1 LGETVDLT
9 RLDLSL
15 LLGGKHFTFP
25 CTISFNGFAISTYSL
40 IDTGANGFI
49 FISEKFAWLLFEKL
63 GWKIEKLP
71 FPSLP
76 IKGYDGKRGPSITS
90 FLRTHL
96 ILDGRRIYNVPFL
109 VLPLGNHD
117 IIIGKTFLEYF
128 NISPN
133 IAQRKLYWPR
143 NHPKTTSVITPGIN
157 IPRQILQRPAVQNT
171 HQQDMEAR
179 DWLIKLD
186 ERRQCAGHNSISH
199 ISSVKPGYIDRVT
212 QTDLEHQQPTGHA
225 IRFNPAAGLNPQS
238 GNNPPTSPPGQ
249 LQALS
254 EPLDE
259 VVPPTECK
267 VKPRADL
274 ARHTYEIDQRDRL
287 KRMKAELEDSLGTI
301 PSTQKPRTVT
311 IEDGP
316 LDSLPNTPLPI
327 CEISA
332 AAFQLSTRRKDYEV
346 FTTSLYEIDRLIED
360 TTSQE
365 ASSNSLEA
373 EELAGITQDLA
384 HAENRTHQPPLEKDK
399 FARLP
404 VLYQEYRDVASKA
417 ESDKLPPHRPYDH
430 QIELEKDASIADLK
444 FHPLY
449 RMSAEELEVVKK
461 YLVDNLDKGFIEP
474 SQAPFAAPVLFVKKP
489 DGSLRFC
496 IDYRKLNHITKK
508 DRYPL
513 PLIDETL
520 ARIGRAKLFTKLDI
534 RQAFHRIRIDP
545 NSEELTTFR
554 TRFGAYKCKV
564 LPFGLT
570 NGPATYQRYMNDV
583 LFDYLDDF
591 CTAYLD
597 DILIYSD
604 NELEHEH
611 HVKKVLERLRG
622 AGLQIDLK
630 KCEFHVTRTKYL
642 GFIISTDG
650 IEVDPDKISIVKNWT
665 SPSTVKGIQSFLG
678 FCNFY
683 RRFIRDYG
691 IIAKPLVNLTRTG
704 IKYVWT
710 QACQDAF
717 QKLKSML
724 TSAPI
729 LQHYSEE
736 LDTRIETDASDG
748 VVAGVLSQKHG
759 DQWLPVAFFSKTM
772 NPAECNY
779 QIHDKEMLAIVRSLE
794 EWRPELQRRQDRFQI
809 YTDHK
814 SLEYFMST
822 KQLTA
827 RQARWAEALSEYY
840 FIITYRPGKDNV
852 QADAL
857 TRRNDEVASQDQL
870 KKEARQQI
878 LLTADK
884 LDPRIVQ
891 QLEDMSVNVLAPLGT
906 STSQPFLDTITVVDQ
921 VLQANR
927 QEPSLEALRVQA
939 AQSDRNLTLHNGI
952 LLYQGK
958 VIVPDINY
966 LRTHLIREIHDQIS
980 TAHPGRDK
988 TYRLL
993 RDRYYWK
1000 GMLVDVD
1007 RYVRNCHPCRRASSP
1022 RDKTPGLLQPLPVP
1036 DRPWQQISMD
1046 FVSFNKDKHGYDN
1059 VLVVMDR
1066 LSKESISIPCH
1077 KTTTAEEMASLF
1089 IYHIWRYFG
1098 PPDSIVSDRGP
1109 QFISTFWTEFCR
1121 LLGIKLKLSTAHH
1134 PQTDGQTEIMNQ
1146 YLEQRLRPFVS
1157 YYQDNW
1163 SELLPMM
1170 DYAQLTLPHS
1180 SIGMSPF
1187 EVRNGFKART
1197 SFDWIEPTDPARDTE
1212 LSTERAR
1219 QRIRLVQDSWKLA
1232 RDMMARSQAKM
1243 IKSANSHRRTVD
1255 FDVDDYVW
1263 LNTKYWNTVRPSL
1276 KLDNKNSGPFKITA
1290 KEGNSFRLQLPAS
1303 MKIHPVISPDKLRKS
1318 ADDPLPGQVNGPM
1331 DPVEIAGDI
1340 EYEVEEVLAVKKQWN
1355 RLKYRVKWKGYEEED
1370 LEWYSPSDLKGA
1382 PHKLKTFHLNHPSLP
1397 GPPARLEEWIKA
1409 WEDGLDD
1416 YDYLNGDQPLTGPL
1430 RTAFFKRGG

>member
-1 LGETVDLT
+1 M
-9 RLDLSL
+9 
-15 LLGGKHFTFP
+15 LGGRHFTFP
-25 CTISFNGFAISTYSL
+25 CTISLNGFAVSTYSL

-49 FISEKFAWLLFEKL
+49 FIDEQFAQLLSSKL
-63 GWKIEKLP
+63 GWKAENLP

-76 IKGYDGKRGPSITS
+76 IKGYDGRRGPSITS
-90 FLRTHL
+90 YLRIHL
-96 ILDGRRIYNVPFL
+96 TLDGRKIYNVPFL
-109 VLPLGNHD
+109 ILPLGSHD
-117 IIIGKTFLEYF
+117 IIIGKSFMEYF
-128 NISPN
+128 QISPN
-133 IAQRKLYWPR
+133 VAKRTLQWPPR
-143 NHPKTTSVITPGIN
+143 HPKTTRAISQGIR
-157 IPRQILQRPAVQNT
+157 IPRQILKRPLSLDHN
-171 HQQDMEAR
+171 HQLDVEAR
-179 DWLIKLD
+179 DKLIRSD
-186 ERRQCAGHNSISH
+186 ERR
-199 ISSVKPGYIDRVT
+199 R
-212 QTDLEHQQPTGHA
+212 L
-225 IRFNPAAGLNPQS
+225 AGLNLVAHLDSKEPRYASVAAQTESEDLTPQR
-238 GNNPPTSPPGQ
+238 GKIKDTAHVDPTSRA
-249 LQALS
+249 ALS
-254 EPLDE
+254 PQGFR
-259 VVPPTECK
+259 
-267 VKPRADL
+267 PRSDL
-274 ARHTYEIDQRDRL
+274 ARRSYEIDRQDDLR
-287 KRMKAELEDSLGTI
+287 RMRTELAGPLGAI
-301 PSTQKPRTVT
+301 PSIRQPQAATVE
-311 IEDGP
+311 EDTTNS
-316 LDSLPNTPLPI
+316 LDSQYFSI
-327 CEISA
+327 YGISGN
-332 AAFQLSTRRKDYEV
+332 AFQLFTKRRGCEV
-346 FTTSLYEIDRLIED
+346 FTTSLYEIDRLLD
-360 TTSQE
+360 E
-365 ASSNSLEA
+365 AYTPEARPDPLEEQRLA
-373 EELAGITQDLA
+373 QITKANELAGITQDIA
-384 HAENRTHQPPLEKDK
+384 HAENRAYQSLEEDE

-404 VLYQEYRDVASKA
+404 TRYQEYRDVASKA
-417 ESDKLPPHRPYDH
+417 ESNKLAPHRSYDH
-430 QIELEKDASIADLK
+430 QIELERGASTSDLK

-449 RMSAEELEVVKK
+449 RMSSEELEVVKK
-461 YLVDNLDKGFIEP
+461 YLVENLDRGFIEP

-496 IDYRKLNHITKK
+496 IDYRKLNLLTKK

-534 RQAFHRIRIDP
+534 RQAFHRIRIHPD
-545 NSEELTTFR
+545 SEELTTFR

-611 HVKKVLERLRG
+611 HVKKVLERLRN

-650 IEVDPDKISIVKNWT
+650 IEVDPDKISIVKNWRPPT
-665 SPSTVKGIQSFLG
+665 TVKGVQSFLG

-691 IIAKPLVNLTRTG
+691 IIARPLVNLTKTG
-704 IKYVWT
+704 VKFTWT
-710 QACQDAF
+710 QVCQDSF
-717 QKLKSML
+717 QKLKSVL
-724 TSAPI
+724 ISAPI
-729 LQHYSEE
+729 LQHYSEGLE
-736 LDTRIETDASDG
+736 TRIETDASDG
-748 VVAGVLSQKHG
+748 VVAGVLSQKHQE
-759 DQWLPVAFFSKTM
+759 DWLPIAFFSKTM
-772 NPAECNY
+772 NPAEYNY
-779 QIHDKEMLAIVRSLE
+779 QIHDKEMLAIVKSLE
-794 EWRPELQRRQDRFQI
+794 EWRPELQRRQDRFEI

-814 SLEYFMST
+814 SLGYFMTT

-870 KKEARQQI
+870 KKEIRQQV

-891 QLEDMSVNVLAPLGT
+891 ELEQVSISALTPLEAAT
-906 STSQPFLDTITVVDQ
+906 RPFLDTITVVER

-927 QEPSLEALRVQA
+927 NEPSLGALRTQA
-939 AQSDRNLTLHNGI
+939 ADNEPDSHLTLYDGI
-952 LLYQGK
+952 LLYRGR

-966 LRTHLIREIHDQIS
+966 LRTHLIREVHDPIS

-993 RDRYYWK
+993 KDRYYWK
-1000 GMLVDVD
+1000 GMLADVD

-1036 DRPWQQISMD
+1036 ERPWQHISMD

-1059 VLVVMDR
+1059 VLVIIDR
-1066 LSKESISIPCH
+1066 LSKESVSIPCH

-1089 IYHIWRYFG
+1089 IYHVWRYFG

-1109 QFISTFWTEFCR
+1109 QFISAFWTEFCR
-1121 LLGIKLKLSTAHH
+1121 LLGTQLRLSTAHH

-1146 YLEQRLRPFVS
+1146 YLEQRLRPFVN

-1187 EVRNGFKART
+1187 EARNGFKART
-1197 SFDWIEPTDPARDTE
+1197 SFDWINPSDKPSVLNAEK
-1212 LSTERAR
+1212 AR
-1219 QRIRLVQDSWKLA
+1219 QRVQLIHDSWRLA
-1232 RDMMARSQAKM
+1232 RDMMARSQARM
-1243 IKSANSHRRTVD
+1243 IKSANSHRREVD
-1255 FDVDDYVW
+1255 FDVGDCVW
-1263 LNTKYWNTVRPSL
+1263 LNTKHWNTARPSL
-1276 KLDNKNSGPFKITA
+1276 KLDNNNSGPFKIIA
-1290 KEGNSFRLQLPAS
+1290 RKGNSFKLQLPAS
-1303 MKIHPVISPDKLRKS
+1303 MKIHPVMSPYKLRK
-1318 ADDPLPGQVNGPM
+1318 DPNDPLPGQVSEPA

-1340 EYEVEEVLAVKKQWN
+1340 EYEVEEVVAAKKQGN
-1355 RLKYRVKWKGYEEED
+1355 QLRYRVKWKGYEEKD
-1370 LEWYSPSDLKGA
+1370 LEWYAPSDLKGA
-1382 PHKLKTFHLNHPSLP
+1382 PHKLKAFHLNNQGLP
-1397 GPPARLEEWIKA
+1397 GPPARLEEWIRA

-1416 YDYLNGDQPLTGPL
+1416 YEHLNDDRPMTGPL
-1430 RTAFFKRGG
+1430 RTAFFRRGG

>member
-1 LGETVDLT
+1 
-9 RLDLSL
+9 
-15 LLGGKHFTFP
+15 
-25 CTISFNGFAISTYSL
+25 
-40 IDTGANGFI
+40 
-49 FISEKFAWLLFEKL
+49 
-63 GWKIEKLP
+63 
-71 FPSLP
+71 
-76 IKGYDGKRGPSITS
+76 
-90 FLRTHL
+90 
-96 ILDGRRIYNVPFL
+96 
-109 VLPLGNHD
+109 
-117 IIIGKTFLEYF
+117 
-128 NISPN
+128 
-133 IAQRKLYWPR
+133 
-143 NHPKTTSVITPGIN
+143 
-157 IPRQILQRPAVQNT
+157 
-171 HQQDMEAR
+171 
-179 DWLIKLD
+179 
-186 ERRQCAGHNSISH
+186 
-199 ISSVKPGYIDRVT
+199 
-212 QTDLEHQQPTGHA
+212 
-225 IRFNPAAGLNPQS
+225 
-238 GNNPPTSPPGQ
+238 
-249 LQALS
+249 
-254 EPLDE
+254 
-259 VVPPTECK
+259 
-267 VKPRADL
+267 
-274 ARHTYEIDQRDRL
+274 
-287 KRMKAELEDSLGTI
+287 
-301 PSTQKPRTVT
+301 
-311 IEDGP
+311 
-316 LDSLPNTPLPI
+316 
-327 CEISA
+327 
-332 AAFQLSTRRKDYEV
+332 
-346 FTTSLYEIDRLIED
+346 
-360 TTSQE
+360 
-365 ASSNSLEA
+365 
-373 EELAGITQDLA
+373 
-384 HAENRTHQPPLEKDK
+384 
-399 FARLP
+399 
-404 VLYQEYRDVASKA
+404 
-417 ESDKLPPHRPYDH
+417 
-430 QIELEKDASIADLK
+430 
-444 FHPLY
+444 
-449 RMSAEELEVVKK
+449 
-461 YLVDNLDKGFIEP
+461 
-474 SQAPFAAPVLFVKKP
+474 
-489 DGSLRFC
+489 
-496 IDYRKLNHITKK
+496 
-508 DRYPL
+508 
-513 PLIDETL
+513 
-520 ARIGRAKLFTKLDI
+520 
-534 RQAFHRIRIDP
+534 
-545 NSEELTTFR
+545 LTTFR

-611 HVKKVLERLRG
+611 HVKKVLERLRD

-650 IEVDPDKISIVKNWT
+650 IEVDQDKISVVKNWT
-665 SPSTVKGIQSFLG
+665 PPSTVKGIQSFLG

-729 LQHYSEE
+729 LQHYSDE
-736 LDTRIETDASDG
+736 LETRIETDASDG

-794 EWRPELQRRQDRFQI
+794 EWRPELQRKQDRFQI

-891 QLEDMSVNVLAPLGT
+891 QLEDMSVNALAPLGT

-1077 KTTTAEEMASLF
+1077 KTTTAEGMASLF

-1121 LLGIKLKLSTAHH
+1121 LLGTKLKLSTAHH

-1318 ADDPLPGQVNGPM
+1318 ADDPLPGQVNGPI

-1340 EYEVEEVLAVKKQWN
+1340 EYEVEEVLAVRKQWN
-1355 RLKYRVKWKGYEEED
+1355 QLKYRVKWKGYEEED

>member
-1 LGETVDLT
+1 
-9 RLDLSL
+9 
-15 LLGGKHFTFP
+15 
-25 CTISFNGFAISTYSL
+25 
-40 IDTGANGFI
+40 
-49 FISEKFAWLLFEKL
+49 
-63 GWKIEKLP
+63 
-71 FPSLP
+71 
-76 IKGYDGKRGPSITS
+76 
-90 FLRTHL
+90 
-96 ILDGRRIYNVPFL
+96 
-109 VLPLGNHD
+109 
-117 IIIGKTFLEYF
+117 
-128 NISPN
+128 
-133 IAQRKLYWPR
+133 
-143 NHPKTTSVITPGIN
+143 
-157 IPRQILQRPAVQNT
+157 
-171 HQQDMEAR
+171 MEAR
-179 DWLIKLD
+179 DRLIELD
-186 ERRQCAGHNSISH
+186 ERRQRAGHNSITH
-199 ISSVKPGYIDRVT
+199 IGLTKPGYADRTT
-212 QTDLEHQQPTGHA
+212 QTDLDQPADHVS
-225 IRFNPAAGLNPQS
+225 RFPPPAGLNPQ
-238 GNNPPTSPPGQ
+238 GDITTPGQ
-249 LQALS
+249 QPCLPRTSLESS
-254 EPLDE
+254 EPHDPSQNS
-259 VVPPTECK
+259 VPPQDKE
-267 VKPRADL
+267 VPRKFEPRTDL
-274 ARHTYEIDQRDRL
+274 VRHTHEIDHRDRL
-287 KRMKAELEDSLGTI
+287 KRMKAELEDSLEAV
-301 PSTQKPRTVT
+301 PSPQEPRTVT

-316 LDSLPNTPLPI
+316 LYSLEGMRPAI

-332 AAFQLSTRRKDYEV
+332 TAFQLSTRRKDYEV
-346 FTTSLYEIDRLIED
+346 FTTSLYEIDRLLED
-360 TTSQE
+360 TDPPN
-365 ASSNSLEA
+365 ASPNPLEEQRLVRVSRA
-373 EELAGITQDLA
+373 NELAGIAQDLA
-384 HAENRTHQPPLEKDK
+384 HAENKNHYLPEEDE

-404 VLYQEYRDVASKA
+404 ELYQGYRDVASKA
-417 ESDKLPPHRPYDH
+417 ESNKLPPHRSYDH
-430 QIELEKDASIADLK
+430 QIELEKGASTADLK

-474 SQAPFAAPVLFVKKP
+474 SQAPFAAPILFVKKP

-496 IDYRKLNHITKK
+496 IDFRKLNLLTKK

-545 NSEELTTFR
+545 KSEELTTFR

-611 HVKKVLERLRG
+611 HVKRVLERLRD

-642 GFIISTDG
+642 GFIISTNG
-650 IEVDPDKISIVKNWT
+650 IEVDPDKISVVKNWT
-665 SPSTVKGIQSFLG
+665 PLSTVKGVQSFLG

-691 IIAKPLVNLTRTG
+691 IIAKPLVSLTRTG
-704 IKYVWT
+704 IKFVWT
-710 QACQDAF
+710 LDCQDAF
-717 QKLKSML
+717 QRLKAML

-729 LQHYSEE
+729 LQHYSEKLE
-736 LDTRIETDASDG
+736 TRIETDASDG

-779 QIHDKEMLAIVRSLE
+779 QIHDKEMLAIVKSLE
-794 EWRPELQRRQDRFQI
+794 EWRPELQRKQDRFEI

-814 SLEYFMST
+814 SLEYFMTT

-840 FIITYRPGKDNV
+840 FIITYRPGKDNI

-870 KKEARQQI
+870 KKEIRQQV

-891 QLEDMSVNVLAPLGT
+891 RLEDTSVNALAPLGT
-906 STSQPFLDTITVVDQ
+906 SVLRPFLDMITIVDR

-927 QEPSLEALRVQA
+927 KEPSLDALRTQA
-939 AQSDRNLTLHNGI
+939 ARSDPNLTLFNGI

-966 LRTHLIREIHDQIS
+966 LRTHLIREIHDQVS

-1000 GMLVDVD
+1000 GMLADID
-1007 RYVRNCHPCRRASSP
+1007 RYVRNCHPCKRASSP

-1036 DRPWQQISMD
+1036 DRPWQHISMD
-1046 FVSFNKDKHGYDN
+1046 FTSFNKDKHGYDN
-1059 VLVVMDR
+1059 VLVIMDR

-1077 KTTTAEEMASLF
+1077 KTTTAEEMSSLF

-1109 QFISTFWTEFCR
+1109 QFISAFWTEFCR
-1121 LLGIKLKLSTAHH
+1121 LLGTKLKLSTAHH

-1180 SIGMSPF
+1180 SLGMSPF

-1197 SFDWIEPTDPARDTE
+1197 SFDWIEPADAPRDLE
-1212 LSTERAR
+1212 PNAERAR
-1219 QRIRLVQDSWKLA
+1219 QRVQLVQDSWKLA
-1232 RDMMARSQAKM
+1232 RDMMARGQARM
-1243 IKSANSHRRTVD
+1243 IKSANAHRREVD
-1255 FDVDDYVW
+1255 FKVKDYVW
-1263 LNTKYWNTVRPSL
+1263 LDTKYWNTARPSL
-1276 KLDNKNSGPFKITA
+1276 KLDNRNSGPFEIIA
-1290 KEGNSFRLQLPAS
+1290 KEGNSFRLRLPAS
-1303 MKIHPVISPDKLRKS
+1303 MKIHPVISPDKLRRS
-1318 ADDPLPGQVNGPM
+1318 ANDPLPGQVNGPV

-1355 RLKYRVKWKGYEEED
+1355 QLKYRVKWKGYEEED

-1382 PHKLKTFHLNHPSLP
+1382 PHKLKTFHLNHPALP
-1397 GPPARLEEWIKA
+1397 GPPAMLEEWIKA

-1416 YDYLNGDQPLTGPL
+1416 YDYLNSDRPLTGPL